1 MQFNVSP
8 CFPRW
13 FQKNMRRLYRNAKDQ
28 GIMGS
33 VLVPVSTFTFLFEE
47 IEIETYI
54 IPKRILNDTRI
65 IA

>member
-1 MQFNVSP
+1 
-8 CFPRW
+8 
-13 FQKNMRRLYRNAKDQ
+13 
-28 GIMGS
+28 MGS

-54 IPKRILNDTRI
+54 IPKHILNDTRI